1 MAATATK
8 LSSSLIIKYIDGMD
22 SKGKEIVKKQ
32 SFSKIKTSAAEQ
44 DLFDVA
50 KEIEKL
56 IGKTLDEVIREDQNS
71 ITNI

>member
-8 LSSSLIIKYIDGMD
+8 LSSSLIIKYIDGVD

-71 ITNI
+71 ITNV